1 MTDSRGRYLRL
12 GPAPYLT
19 DDQLTHAADRVAA
32 DSVNAAVAAVVAVI
46 SVVTMAIDHLIGTE
60 SERDESQ
67 SAEPIAFVTT
77 TALALGRPQC
87 SSATSSGGRSPPAER
102 RDEGDRLQRSRRRDC
117 TAALRR
123 RAVSLAGAGIALGLM
138 GRDGSRRGLS
148 TAAVVV
154 GALVLA
160 LGLGVYVAA
169 AL

>member
-1 MTDSRGRYLRL
+1 M
-12 GPAPYLT
+12 
-19 DDQLTHAADRVAA
+19 
-32 DSVNAAVAAVVAVI
+32 NAAIAAVVAVI

-77 TALALGRPQC
+77 TALALGLTAVLFRFLVGRADRRPQSLATKAIAC
-87 SSATSSGGRSPPAER
+87 SVLAVATVPV
-102 RDEGDRLQRSRRRDC
+102 LF
-117 TAALRR
+117 L
-123 RAVSLAGAGIALGLM
+123 AVPFPLAGAGIALGLM
-138 GRDGSRRGLS
+138 GREGSRRGLS